1 MKATQ
6 PGNHYLSKNCHKIE
20 QAGVKLASKALSP
33 AKVQHFK
40 VFQPAAVLKC
50 FQA

>member
-20 QAGVKLASKALSP
+20 HAGAKLASKALSP
-33 AKVQHFK
+33 GKVRHFR
-40 VFQPAAVLKC
+40 VLQSAAMLKC